1 MIIQKIFNNNAIIAS
16 DPGKREFVVMG
27 RGIAFKKSAGEP
39 VDKSLIEKIFVL
51 QQKEASEKFKLLLED
66 VPPEYISVCYDIIE
80 YGKNNLE
87 GTLSDY
93 IYVTLTDHL
102 NNAMKMYEEGIFNT
116 NPLSWEIRRFYPN
129 EYKVGVKAL
138 EFIESTLGKTLP
150 EDEAANIALHLVNAE
165 LNGSSSKFHN
175 VAVQAEK
182 IQDILN
188 IIKYTYNI
196 ELDEQSISYE
206 RFITHLK
213 FFFQRL
219 MQAQKRWLEDDFLLQ
234 QVKSKYRRAYDCMLK
249 IEKYLDTELT
259 DEEKLYL
266 TIHIQRI
273 TSDTIE

>member
-116 NPLSWEIRRFYPN
+116 NPLSWEIRRFYPK

-150 EDEAANIALHLVNAE
+150 EDEASNIALHLVNAE

>member
-102 NNAMKMYEEGIFNT
+102 NNAMKMYEDGIFNT
-116 NPLSWEIRRFYPN
+116 NPLSWEIRRFYPK
-129 EYKVGVKAL
+129 EYRVGVKAL
-138 EFIESTLGKTLP
+138 EFIESTLGKKLP

-188 IIKYTYNI
+188 IIKYTYTI

>member
-87 GTLSDY
+87 VTLSDY

-102 NNAMKMYEEGIFNT
+102 NNAMKMYEDGIFNT
-116 NPLSWEIRRFYPN
+116 NPLSWEIRRFYPK
-129 EYKVGVKAL
+129 EYRVGVKAL
-138 EFIESTLGKTLP
+138 EFIESMLGKKLP

-219 MQAQKRWLEDDFLLQ
+219 LQAQKRWLEDDFLLQ
-234 QVKSKYRRAYDCMLK
+234 QVKSKYRRAYNCMLK

-273 TSDTIE
+273 TSDTTE

>member
-116 NPLSWEIRRFYPN
+116 NPLSWEIRRFYPK

-219 MQAQKRWLEDDFLLQ
+219 MQVQKRWLEDDFLLQ

>member
-16 DPGKREFVVMG
+16 DSGKREFVVMG

-116 NPLSWEIRRFYPN
+116 NPLSWEIRRFYPK

>member
-116 NPLSWEIRRFYPN
+116 NPLSWEIRRFYPK

>member
-93 IYVTLTDHL
+93 IYVTLTDHM
-102 NNAMKMYEEGIFNT
+102 NNALRMYDEGIFNT
-116 NPLSWEIRRFYPN
+116 NPLSWEIRRFYPK
-129 EYKVGVKAL
+129 EYRVGVKAL
-138 EFIESTLGKTLP
+138 EFIESTLGKQLP

-165 LNGSSSKFHN
+165 LNGSSNKFSN

-219 MQAQKRWLEDDFLLQ
+219 TQPHKRVLEDDFLLR
-234 QVKSKYRRAYDCMLK
+234 QVKSKYKSAYQCMLK
-249 IEKYLDTELT
+249 VEKYLSTELT

-273 TSDTIE
+273 TSDTTE

>member
-116 NPLSWEIRRFYPN
+116 NPLSWEIRRFYPK

-138 EFIESTLGKTLP
+138 EFIDSTLGKTLP